1 VRTTLIV
8 ANWKMNKTA
17 SEAAGFVRQ
26 LISALH
32 TSPGVEIVLAPPFTA
47 LESVRAALGTSPT
60 MALAA
65 QNLHW
70 EQQGAFT
77 GEISGPMVRDV
88 GCTYVLIGHS
98 ERRVL
103 FGEQDADIHKK
114 VRSALTNG
122 LRPILCVGESL
133 EQRTTGRTEAIVT
146 GQVAAG
152 LAGLTSRE
160 LLSTTIAY
168 EPVWAIGTGHAAT
181 TEQAAAVHR
190 VIRAHIAGG
199 WDNETAARMRILYG
213 GSVTPQNAESLLS
226 EPEIDGALVGGACLK
241 TESFAT
247 IALAAENRR
256 VR

>member
-32 TSPGVEIVLAPPFTA
+32 TSPRVEIVLAPPFTA

-241 TESFAT
+241 IESFAT
-247 IALAAENRR
+247 IALAAEHRR